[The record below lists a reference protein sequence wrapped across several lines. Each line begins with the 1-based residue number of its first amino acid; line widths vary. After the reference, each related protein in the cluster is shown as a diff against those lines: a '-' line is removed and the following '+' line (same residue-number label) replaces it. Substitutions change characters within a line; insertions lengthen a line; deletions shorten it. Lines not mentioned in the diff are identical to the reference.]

1 MKMKPRETDFMLMR
15 VLGVDVWAKGW
26 ISVEL
31 RDGRF
36 AGARVGPD
44 LLALITSAGT
54 VSCIGVDI
62 PLGLLDTGLRRAD
75 AAAAALLGVRRA
87 SVFPTPPRPVVV
99 EETYPAAAARH
110 VELIGKGLSRQSFN
124 LRSRLLEANVLYD
137 RDGFPL
143 HEVHPELS
151 FATMG
156 DGPTAR
162 SKKTW
167 DGQRDR
173 LERLASVGIELPDEL
188 GAAGAVPTDDV
199 LDAAAAAWSAHRIS
213 RGTATSVPDPPQ
225 LNERGQVLAIWY

>member
-1 MKMKPRETDFMLMR
+1 MR

-26 ISVEL
+26 VSVEL
-31 RDGRF
+31 HDGRF
-36 AGARVGPD
+36 AGARVGSD
-44 LLALITSAGT
+44 LLALITTAGT

-62 PLGLLDTGLRRAD
+62 PLGLLDAGLRQAD
-75 AAAAALLGVRRA
+75 AAAAALLGARRA
-87 SVFPTPPRPVVV
+87 SVFPTPPRPVLL

-124 LRSRLLEANVLYD
+124 LRVRLLEANEIYD
-137 RDGFPL
+137 RNVLPL
-143 HEVHPELS
+143 REVHPELS

-156 DGPTAR
+156 GGPAAR

-173 LERLASVGIELPDEL
+173 VERLRSAGIELPGQL

-199 LDAAAAAWSAHRIS
+199 LDAAAAAWSAHRIGC
-213 RGTATSVPDPPQ
+213 GTARSVPDPPE
-225 LNERGQVLAIWY
+225 LNGRGQQLAIWY